1 MRPLESI
8 WTTLPA
14 CVLAALATRADSPTQ
29 DLGARDPARIARA
42 LEAERGAGA
51 AAATRALN
59 GFEAADVG
67 GRRLR
72 ARVLRTESGSAEWTR
87 VLALAADPDPGVRVE
102 IAHAIGRPDR
112 AGESTDER
120 VGALAKLA
128 DLDPDADVRAA
139 ARAGLATLGA
149 VDALA
154 DLADRAPRDERA
166 SLLGAL
172 AARPDGRAAAF
183 RRLSATDEE
192 LVGAA
197 RLAAEDA
204 DTMTADAS
212 TENTSTENTVFAR
225 IADGLA
231 RSSTAAAVALDR
243 YARRLVQL
251 GDAARAL
258 ERLRRIEHPVAYEL
272 RARLALSRANDPA
285 VALDAAAALAASIPA
300 GESVFDS
307 VLRRSR
313 AARYAMCARTAIG
326 DEAGDVDPA
335 RESVGELSARDA
347 ESDAERLELGASN
360 AQRSELRAL
369 SERRAELHAL
379 IARRA
384 DRSGPAAA
392 VEHAALLDE
401 LAQIELCHAVR
412 LLARDE
418 VPRAEL
424 AVDAAFALHAA
435 RLRAQAVTTRAE
447 YATDDGLDSLLSAD
461 DSAVD
466 LLLDG
471 EPVGVLDV
479 PRQIAIRVALGRA
492 LRTAAGG
499 EVPGFEPLD
508 AFARDPRVARRDELL
523 ESVLRAELQR
533 GQDRYARAGYA
544 VERARITRPGGASA
558 ALRQEELEARILLQG
573 VWEDLAKIADGD
585 SAPLLDVRS
594 ASWFA
599 VTTSRRLREAGRGPA
614 AREILSRARAD
625 LDASGAAQRWL
636 WGIEY
641 VAEIEAATGASFTD
655 DEEPARAEIELLRA
669 VDRLQA
675 LEDLLRERGAPT
687 RALDAVRNQR
697 ASALV
702 SLAVNANV
710 RMHEPERALEHF
722 EAAWAIRQDEFS
734 RALLACYRARSGRD
748 AEARAVLVTVAPGP
762 GTYYNLAC
770 TWALLGDRE
779 AALHWLEME
788 LTENHAPGGSLER
801 QQAWARKDPDLE
813 SLRGDARFV
822 ELVKK

>member
-14 CVLAALATRADSPTQ
+14 CVLAAAATRADSAPR

-51 AAATRALN
+51 AAAARALD
-59 GFEAADVG
+59 GFEAADVV

-72 ARVLRTESGSAEWTR
+72 ARVLRTEGGAAEWPR
-87 VLALAADPDPGVRVE
+87 VLALALDPDPGVRVE

-112 AGESTDER
+112 AGESTEER
-120 VGALAKLA
+120 VDALARLA

-149 VDALA
+149 VEALT
-154 DLADRAPRDERA
+154 DLADRAPRGERG
-166 SLLGAL
+166 SLLGSL
-172 AARPDGRAAAF
+172 AARPDGRAAAAQ
-183 RRLSATDEE
+183 RLSDTDEE

-197 RLAAEDA
+197 RLAAEG
-204 DTMTADAS
+204 ADAA
-212 TENTSTENTVFAR
+212 TEDAVLAR
-225 IADGLA
+225 IAAGLA
-231 RSSTAAAVALDR
+231 RGSTTSVVALDR

-258 ERLRRIEHPVAYEL
+258 AALKQFEHPVAYEL

-285 VALDAAAALAASIPA
+285 AALEAAAALASAVPA

-313 AARYAMCARTAIG
+313 AARYELCARTAIG
-326 DEAGDVDPA
+326 AADSAADGAAVGEDEAA
-335 RESVGELSARDA
+335 RESVGEPAARVA
-347 ESDAERLELGASN
+347 ESDAQRADLDASD
-360 AQRSELRAL
+360 AQHPEWRAL
-369 SERRAELHAL
+369 DARRAELDAL

-384 DRSGPAAA
+384 DRGGPAAA
-392 VEHAALLDE
+392 VEHAALLE
-401 LAQIELCHAVR
+401 ECAQIELCHAVQW
-412 LLARDE
+412 LARDE
-418 VPRAEL
+418 APRAER

-435 RLRAQAVTTRAE
+435 LLRAQAVATRAE
-447 YATDDGLDSLLSAD
+447 FATDDGLDPLLSSD

-471 EPVGVLDV
+471 EPVGVFDV
-479 PRQIAIRVALGRA
+479 PRQLAIRVALGRA

-499 EVPGFEPLD
+499 EVPGFEPLEE
-508 AFARDPRVARRDELL
+508 FARDARVSLRNELL
-523 ESVLRAELQR
+523 QSVLRAELQR
-533 GQDRYARAGYA
+533 SQDRYARASFS
-544 VERARITRPGGASA
+544 VERARTTRPGGASA

-573 VWEDLAKIADGD
+573 AWEDLAKIDDGD
-585 SAPLLDVRS
+585 SSPLLDVRS

-599 VTTSRRLREAGRGPA
+599 VTTSRRLREAGRGPE

-675 LEDLLRERGAPT
+675 LEDLLRERGAPP

-710 RMHEPERALEHF
+710 RMHEPERALKHF

-734 RALLACYRARSGRD
+734 RALLACYRARSGRA
-748 AEARAVLVTVAPGP
+748 AEARAVLATVAPGP

-822 ELVKK
+822 ELVGK